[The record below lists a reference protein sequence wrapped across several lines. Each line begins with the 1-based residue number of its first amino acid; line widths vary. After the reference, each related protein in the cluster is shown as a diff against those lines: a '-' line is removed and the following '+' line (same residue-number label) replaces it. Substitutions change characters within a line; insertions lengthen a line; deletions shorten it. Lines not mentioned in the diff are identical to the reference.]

1 MEGRGS
7 GRVEKGDEG
16 YELRLRLKCCTDKEP
31 DLHPALSGDEV
42 YTPSP
47 RRSEG
52 WRGQLFARCSN
63 RTTSKTSILTLN
75 EQRNLSFA
83 TLIDSSKR
91 SLVQKTFLFSKKFFR
106 AQRTL
111 SMSHWNFYPSR
122 ASAIFSPRKS
132 FFLNDFFYSPATGQ
146 WPAESRKAA
155 RAGWAGSQEYR
166 HPQERLC
173 PPHPD
178 WHKS

>member
-75 EQRNLSFA
+75 EQRNL
-83 TLIDSSKR
+83 R
-91 SLVQKTFLFSKKFFR
+91 SLYYRYTNAASCSKCFFGFL
-106 AQRTL
+106 
-111 SMSHWNFYPSR
+111 SR
-122 ASAIFSPRKS
+122 S
-132 FFLNDFFYSPATGQ
+132 FCLLRGETNT
-146 WPAESRKAA
+146 
-155 RAGWAGSQEYR
+155 
-166 HPQERLC
+166 
-173 PPHPD
+173 
-178 WHKS
+178 